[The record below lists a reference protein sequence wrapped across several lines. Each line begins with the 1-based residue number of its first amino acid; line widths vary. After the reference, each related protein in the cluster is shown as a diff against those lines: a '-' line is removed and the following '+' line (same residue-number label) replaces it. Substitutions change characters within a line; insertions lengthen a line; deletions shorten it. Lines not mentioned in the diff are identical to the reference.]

1 MKTIRIAAA
10 FLLATVLSAGAMA
23 QQQSTADQKEQL
35 VVPLSEPGKP
45 YKLNVH
51 MIYGSIKVVG
61 YEGKDLVID
70 ITQEERESKKSK
82 MKIRDKDRT
91 IDMEVNTNVN
101 VNINGSSRDNNNA
114 GMKRIT
120 AGRKLDVSAEEK
132 NNSVTVHTSAM
143 TPVSLVIKVPMTE
156 SKMKITTINDGD
168 LIVQNVNGEFE
179 VNNVNGPITMSG
191 ISGSVVA
198 SAINDNMKISFKSID
213 PKAAMAF
220 SSLNGNIDV
229 TFPATLKANVK
240 LKTDNGEMFT
250 DFDIDADK
258 TAVPPKKTSSN
269 GTYRINIE
277 NWVYGKINAGGPEL
291 MMKNMNGN
299 IYIRK
304 AKG

>member
-1 MKTIRIAAA
+1 MKTVKIITA
-10 FLLATVLSAGAMA
+10 FLLTMAFSTGVMA
-23 QQQSTADQKEQL
+23 QQQSATDGKEQL

-45 YKLNVH
+45 YKLKVH
-51 MIYGSIKVVG
+51 MITGSIKVVG
-61 YEGKDLVID
+61 YEGKDVVID
-70 ITQEERESKKSK
+70 ISQEDNDRNDRKKVRV
-82 MKIRDKDRT
+82 RDRMVDV
-91 IDMEVNTNVN
+91 EVNTNVN
-101 VNINGSSRDNNNA
+101 VNGGKSGSGGSA

-132 NNSVTVHTSAM
+132 SNSITVHTSVT
-143 TPVSLVIKVPMTE
+143 TPVSLVIKVPMSQ
-156 SKMKITTINDGD
+156 SKMQISTINEGD
-168 LIVQNVNGEFE
+168 VVISNVNGEFE
-179 VNNVNGPITMSG
+179 VNNTNGPITMTG

-198 SAINDNMKISFKSID
+198 TALNENIKVVFKSID
-213 PKAAMAF
+213 PNAPMAF

-240 LKTDNGEMFT
+240 LKTDNGDMFT

-258 TAVPPKKTSSN
+258 TATPAKKTSSN

-304 AKG
+304 AK

>member
-1 MKTIRIAAA
+1 MKTIKIAAA
-10 FLLATVLSAGAMA
+10 FLLTMAFSTGVMA
-23 QQQSTADQKEQL
+23 QQTTADTKEQL

-45 YKLNVH
+45 FKLNVG

-61 YEGKDLVID
+61 YEGKDVVID
-70 ITQEERESKKSK
+70 ITQEDRESKKK
-82 MKIRDKDRT
+82 VRTRDKDRM
-91 IDMEVNTNVN
+91 IDVDVNTNIN
-101 VNINGSSRDNNNA
+101 VNGGRNGESAS

-132 NNSVTVHTSAM
+132 NNNINIHTSVM

-156 SKMKITTINDGD
+156 SKMRISTINDGD
-168 LIVQNVNGEFE
+168 IVVSNVNGELE
-179 VNNVNGPITMSG
+179 VNNTNGPITMSG

-198 SAINDNMKISFKSID
+198 TAINDNIKISFKSID
-213 PKAAMAF
+213 PKAPMAF

-258 TAVPPKKTSSN
+258 TATPAKKTSSN

-304 AKG
+304 AK